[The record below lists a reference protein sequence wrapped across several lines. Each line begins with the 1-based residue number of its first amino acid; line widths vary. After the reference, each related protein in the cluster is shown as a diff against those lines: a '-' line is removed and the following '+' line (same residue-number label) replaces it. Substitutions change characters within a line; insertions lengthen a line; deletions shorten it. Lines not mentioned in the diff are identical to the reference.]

1 MKAFPQKIGVVVI
14 LFLPVLQQQY
24 FANQI
29 LGYNVFKK
37 GSIPVDL
44 YCVQTK
50 NEFLKALS
58 SVRGN
63 TRVTTDNPEET
74 NTAL

>member
-50 NEFLKALS
+50 N
-58 SVRGN
+58 
-63 TRVTTDNPEET
+63 
-74 NTAL
+74 